1 MRAPERQYGRRA
13 VTLIEVLVVI
23 SIVGMLMS
31 LLLPAVQ
38 AARESSRRTTCQNHL
53 KQLGLAML
61 NHETAYRRFPSGGWG
76 FAWAGD
82 PDRGTGRNQ
91 PGGWIYDLLPYLE
104 RGDLAR
110 FGSGKSSSEKK
121 NDLTLL
127 VQMPLAMLNCPTRRP
142 LGLVPFV
149 PSPPPINFNLVAQV
163 AQTDYAVNAGDYDV
177 GGGPGP
183 KSLADGDN
191 PNYPWKDTSKATGIC
206 YLRSEVLAAHV
217 KDGLSHTY
225 LIGEK
230 HTSYGGVDP
239 GDDQTMYAGYDY
251 DAYRWTKPGSRPLAD
266 SRASAPDSFG
276 SAHPSGCNFVFCDGS
291 VRLVRYEID
300 PDLHR
305 LLGDRQDGKIIDDAG
320 L

>member
-1 MRAPERQYGRRA
+1 MRAPRRCA

-23 SIVGMLMS
+23 SIIGMLMS

-38 AARESSRRTTCQNHL
+38 SAREAGRRTTCQNHL
-53 KQLGLAML
+53 HQLGVAML

-91 PGGWIYDLLPYLE
+91 PGGWVYDLLPYLE

-110 FGSGKSSSEKK
+110 LGSGQPFNQKK
-121 NDLTLL
+121 DDLTLL
-127 VQMPLAMLNCPTRRP
+127 VQMPLAMFNCPTRRP
-142 LGLVPFV
+142 LTLVPFA
-149 PSPPPINFNLVAQV
+149 PSPPPINFHLVAQG
-163 AQTDYAVNAGDYDV
+163 AQTDYAVNAGDYDF

-183 KSLADGDN
+183 NSLADGDD
-191 PNYPWKDTSKATGIC
+191 PSYSWKDTSKATGIC
-206 YLRSEVLAAHV
+206 YLRSEITPGHV

-230 HTSYGGVDP
+230 YTNHGGTDP

-251 DAYRWTKPGSRPLAD
+251 DAYRWTKPGSRPLCDA
-266 SRASAPDSFG
+266 RASAPDTFG
-276 SAHPSGCNFVFCDGS
+276 SAHPTGCSFIFCDGS

-300 PDLHR
+300 ATLHQR
-305 LLGDRQDGKIIDDAG
+305 LGNRADGKIIDDAG

>member
-1 MRAPERQYGRRA
+1 MRAPKRRA

-23 SIVGMLMS
+23 SIIGMLMS

-38 AARESSRRTTCQNHL
+38 AARESARRTTCQNHL
-53 KQLGLAML
+53 KQLGVAML

-91 PGGWIYDLLPYLE
+91 PGGWVYDLLPYLE

-110 FGSGKSSSEKK
+110 FGSGKSSNEKK

-127 VQMPLAMLNCPTRRP
+127 VQMPLEMFNCPTRRP
-142 LGLVPFV
+142 LSLVAFV
-149 PSPPPINFNLVAQV
+149 PSPPPINFNVVAQV

-183 KSLADGDN
+183 NSLADGDD
-191 PNYPWKDTSKATGIC
+191 PNYQWKDTSKATGIC
-206 YLRSEVLAAHV
+206 YLRSEVTPAHV

-230 HTSYGGVDP
+230 YTMTGGFDPFDP

-251 DAYRWTKPGSRPLAD
+251 DSYRWTKPGSSPLYD
-266 SRASAPDSFG
+266 GRASAPDSFG
-276 SAHPSGCNFVFCDGS
+276 SAHPSGLNFLFCDGS

-300 PDLHR
+300 ATLHQR
-305 LLGDRQDGKIIDDAG
+305 LGNRADGKIIDDAG